1 MNIYQLQYFR
11 TMAKVQHY
19 TKASKMLC
27 ITQPSLS
34 NSIAALEEEL
44 GTSLF
49 EKRGRNVVLSRH
61 GKVFLT
67 YVENALNELQL
78 GAEKVK
84 ELTGDLQYPINLGFI
99 YTLSY
104 YFIPTLIGQFRQ
116 SSDSEFADIDF
127 TLHEGCTANQC
138 TPELIRMLKNDQLD
152 IIFIS
157 LIPQDNDIE
166 FVPVCDQELVAI
178 VPEKFSDTDSDGVDL
193 VQIGNYPFIQF
204 SGKSGL
210 KLEINRMLERVNIT
224 PNVCCEMEDL
234 VSIAGLV
241 SSGVGMAIV
250 PETPVLKNYK
260 LRILPIKNPKYKR
273 KIYLGF
279 MKNRYEALP
288 IQQFK
293 NFAIKYSR
301 DIMRPE
307 KR

>member
-34 NSIAALEEEL
+34 NSIAALEDEL

-67 YVENALNELQL
+67 YVENALNELEL

-84 ELTGDLQYPINLGFI
+84 ELTGDLQLPINLGFI

-104 YFIPTLIGQFRQ
+104 YFIPTLIGKFKQFNNG
-116 SSDSEFADIDF
+116 EFANIDF

-138 TPELIRMLKNDQLD
+138 TPELIRKLKNDELD
-152 IIFIS
+152 AILIS
-157 LIPQDNDIE
+157 LLPKDNDIE
-166 FVPVCDQELVAI
+166 FIPVCDQELVAI
-178 VPEKFSDTDSDGVDL
+178 VPECFPEFDEDGLDL
-193 VQIGNYPFIQF
+193 TRISTYPFIHF

-210 KLEINRMLERVNIT
+210 KLEINRMLERVNVT
-224 PNVCCEMEDL
+224 AKVCCEMEDL

-250 PETPVLKNYK
+250 PETPVLKNYA
-260 LRILPIKNPKYKR
+260 LRMLPIKNPRYKR
-273 KIYLGF
+273 KIYLGV
-279 MKNRYEALP
+279 MKNRYETLP

-293 NFAIKYSR
+293 KFAIKYSR
-301 DIMRPE
+301 DIMRMKE
-307 KR
+307 H

>member
-67 YVENALNELQL
+67 YVENALDELQL

-84 ELTGDLQYPINLGFI
+84 ELTGDLQVPINLGFI

-104 YFIPTLIGQFRQ
+104 FFIPNLLGQFKQ
-116 SSDSEFADIDF
+116 FNNGEFAEVEF
-127 TLHEGCTANQC
+127 TLQEGCTANQC
-138 TPELIRMLKNDQLD
+138 TPELIRKLKNDELD
-152 IIFIS
+152 IVFIS
-157 LIPQDNDIE
+157 LLPKDNDIE
-166 FVPVCDQELVAI
+166 FIPVCDQELVAI
-178 VPEKFSDTDSDGVDL
+178 VPKNYEPDAEGTIDL
-193 VQIGNYPFIQF
+193 TRIGNYPFIHF

-210 KLEINRMLERVNIT
+210 KLEINRMFERVNVT
-224 PNVCCEMEDL
+224 PKVCCEMEDL

-250 PETPVLKNYK
+250 PETPVLKNYNLK
-260 LRILPIKNPKYKR
+260 MLPIKNPRYKR
-273 KIYLGF
+273 KIYLGY
-279 MKNRYEALP
+279 MKNRYETLP

-293 NFAIKYSR
+293 NFAVKHSR
-301 DIMRPE
+301 EIMRPE
-307 KR
+307 NR